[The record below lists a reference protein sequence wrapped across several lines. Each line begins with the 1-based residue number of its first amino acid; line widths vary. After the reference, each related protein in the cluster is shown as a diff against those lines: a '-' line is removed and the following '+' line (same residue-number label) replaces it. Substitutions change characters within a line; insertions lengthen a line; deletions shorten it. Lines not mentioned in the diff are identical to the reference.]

1 MQWIDSATVRMYIY
15 AHEGQI
21 AMQTMRGLM
30 NTKFIHTYIITPFI
44 QQCNYIVMQMTL
56 AVNLHQTRSTPR
68 QAIAQGQL
76 QKQQRILCDINIDTI
91 SNAAGDKCSI
101 R

>member
-1 MQWIDSATVRMYIY
+1 MYVRMS
-15 AHEGQI
+15 HQGQI
-21 AMQTMRGLM
+21 AIQTLRGLM

-44 QQCNYIVMQMTL
+44 QQCNYIVIQMTL

-76 QKQQRILCDINIDTI
+76 QKQQWILCNINMDTI
-91 SNAAGDKCSI
+91 SDAAGDECSI
-101 R
+101 I